1 MGNANIKCKSLTKRN
16 KTIYKMKKGKKRK
29 KGGARIIFTHNLQTK
44 IIIII
49 IIIIPIANEM
59 K

>member
-29 KGGARIIFTHNLQTK
+29 KGGARIIFTHNL
-44 IIIII
+44 
-49 IIIIPIANEM
+49 
-59 K
+59 